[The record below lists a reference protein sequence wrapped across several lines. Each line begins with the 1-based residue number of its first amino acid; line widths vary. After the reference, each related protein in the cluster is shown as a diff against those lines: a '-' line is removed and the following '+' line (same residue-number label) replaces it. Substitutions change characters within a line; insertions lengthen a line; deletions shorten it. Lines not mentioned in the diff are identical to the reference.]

1 MNDLSPGSSI
11 PSQES
16 WLKRYYFIR
25 AAFSIAWVAAAFTV
39 AQSSSF
45 VAAILL
51 VVYPAWDAAANYLDA
66 SRSGGVAD
74 NHTQAINIMV
84 SAATVVAVV
93 AALQID
99 MNWVLGVFGIWA
111 ILAGLLQLATALR
124 RWKRHGAQWAMV
136 LSGAQSALA
145 GGFFIRQALLP
156 AVPNIGNI
164 AGYAAVGALYFL
176 ISAVWLVVAGHR
188 RGGRQAA

>member
-1 MNDLSPGSSI
+1 MNDVSLGSSVH
-11 PSQES
+11 SQES

-25 AAFSIAWVAAAFTV
+25 AVFSIAWVAAAFTV
-39 AQSSSF
+39 AQSSAF
-45 VAAILL
+45 VAAVLL